1 MLLHI
6 LMNLEDI
13 DVDYMT
19 ADQKLMNLMKNET
32 FQINLMILHNL
43 KENTWSD
50 LSDLTPHAQ

>member
-19 ADQKLMNLMKNET
+19 ADQIMKNQMENMT
-32 FQINLMILHNL
+32 IQVIHHNL
-43 KENTWSD
+43 RRMHRKSF
-50 LSDLTPHAQ
+50 SR